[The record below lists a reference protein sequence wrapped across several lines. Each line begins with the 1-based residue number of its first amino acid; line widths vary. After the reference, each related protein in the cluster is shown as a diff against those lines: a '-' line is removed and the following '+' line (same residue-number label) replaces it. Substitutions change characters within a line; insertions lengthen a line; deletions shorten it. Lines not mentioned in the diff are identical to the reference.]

1 MNERGRALGATAG
14 NRHNRPPS
22 PAQPSMSYTVSADEQ
37 HRLIEVVYSG
47 PITSSTRICAM
58 EDGATLLDARGFARV
73 LVDLRDASAVP
84 EPLHAANA
92 FAARIAHRPRMRHS
106 RLAYVAHP
114 DQHANLLAQN
124 LAAARHVAVAHFHER
139 DAALNWL
146 LQDP

>member
-1 MNERGRALGATAG
+1 
-14 NRHNRPPS
+14 
-22 PAQPSMSYTVSADEQ
+22 MSYTVSADEQ
-37 HRLIEVVYSG
+37 HRLVEVVYSG
-47 PITSSTRICAM
+47 AITSSTRICAM
-58 EDGATLLDARGFARV
+58 EDGATLLDARGFARI

-92 FAARIAHRPRMRHS
+92 FAARITHRPRMRNS

-124 LAAARHVAVAHFHER
+124 LAAARHAAVAHFHKR